1 MCLSLGGNRLGVF
14 YFLGGTYV
22 QYGKIVKLTR
32 VMHFVYSKKQYIFQ
46 PIYFINPFRNRAE
59 PSTGL

>member
-14 YFLGGTYV
+14 YLLGGTYV
-22 QYGKIVKLTR
+22 QYGKIVRLTR

-46 PIYFINPFRNRAE
+46 PIYFINP
-59 PSTGL
+59 STDL